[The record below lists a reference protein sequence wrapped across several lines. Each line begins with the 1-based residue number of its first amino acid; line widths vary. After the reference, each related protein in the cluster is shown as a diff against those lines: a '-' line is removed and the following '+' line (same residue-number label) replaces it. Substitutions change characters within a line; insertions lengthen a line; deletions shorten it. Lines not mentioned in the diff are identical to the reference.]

1 MIDII
6 LVGAGGY
13 AREIYEYI
21 IKDINKISP
30 TYNVLGAIDDNLHAL
45 DGKQTDI
52 KILGTIKDW
61 KIKGDEKYVMAIAS
75 PKLKQDISHLM
86 DEKGADFISLLHPRF
101 YCCSG
106 ATYGRGLIAYA
117 GSGLGPDVKVGDF
130 VTILSTGIGHDA
142 QIGDYSTISSFC
154 GINGNVHIGKRVF
167 IGGHACIAPGIKIGD
182 DAFVG
187 LGSVVVTHVK
197 KGIRVLGN
205 PAHKMDF

>member
-1 MIDII
+1 MIDLI

-21 IKDINKISP
+21 IKAINKISP

-61 KIKGDEKYVMAIAS
+61 KVKGDEKYVMAIAS

-86 DEKGADFISLLHPRF
+86 DEKGADFVSLMHPKF

-106 ATYGRGLIAYA
+106 AKYGRGLVAYEGA
-117 GSGLGPDVKVGDF
+117 GLGPDVKVGDF
-130 VTILSTGIGHDA
+130 VTILSTGIGHDVH
-142 QIGDYSTISSFC
+142 IGDYSTISSYC
-154 GINGNVHIGKRVF
+154 GINGNVHMGKRVF

-182 DAFVG
+182 DAFVC

-197 KGIRVLGN
+197 KGIHVLGN
-205 PAHKMDF
+205 PARKIEF